1 MASTSQSLRYIGPP
15 APGAGGGSLDALNR
29 ILADL
34 CTHGNPKVYDLFCLF
49 SQKITENVEFWS
61 LLVAVLLLEVCRGSL
76 KSQFS

>member
-49 SQKITENVEFWS
+49 S
-61 LLVAVLLLEVCRGSL
+61 
-76 KSQFS
+76 